1 MKVGEAAMEEGRKL
15 VERMAEAEGQI
26 TAISDYRN
34 AYTKRFC
41 DLSRRIK
48 ASSRN
53 VRGAQGE
60 RRPGRSCSFPT
71 QAVDKADVDLHRDL
85 LTAYK
90 SSPNS
95 NIDLVI
101 LQRLAKKLELLT
113 ISDPKQESLALHE
126 MVVASDGDPE
136 EIIEKMPSLLKK
148 IKDFFMLIQHL
159 QMGKPTYKI
168 PSNERSKPP
177 ILPDDFRCEIPFDV
191 LSLSDEVREQ
201 SQASDPE
208 EIIEKMPSLLKKE
221 KDFFMLTQHLQMG
234 KPTYKIPSNERSKP
248 PILPVDFRCPVSLE
262 LMKDPA
268 IVSTRQT
275 YDRESIEQWLEG
287 HDTRPKTQQKL
298 SNKSLTPNYV
308 LHSHS
313 TMVLGQ
319 WYRSP
324 RHPAQLN
331 QTKPDCSSPQH
342 AKVIEL
348 VCKLSSRSIEDKRS
362 TTVELHLLARLSAEN
377 RTVELRLLARLS
389 AENHCCIAEAG
400 AIPFLANLF
409 STLDVHTQE
418 NAVTAVLNLS
428 ILEEN
433 KENIGNKVKAARA
446 GLVPI
451 LVGLLMDPKSTVLD
465 ETLAIVSVL
474 SSHPEGKEA
483 IKATE
488 ALPVLI
494 DVIESGSPRTKENA
508 SATLVHLFSGDRWPQ
523 YLAKAQ
529 EKGLVSLLQEMT
541 ENGTN

>member
-1 MKVGEAAMEEGRKL
+1 M
-15 VERMAEAEGQI
+15 
-26 TAISDYRN
+26 
-34 AYTKRFC
+34 
-41 DLSRRIK
+41 
-48 ASSRN
+48 
-53 VRGAQGE
+53 
-60 RRPGRSCSFPT
+60 
-71 QAVDKADVDLHRDL
+71 ADVDLHRDL

-95 NIDLVI
+95 NIDPAI
-101 LQRLAKKLELLT
+101 LQRLAKKLQLLT
-113 ISDPKQESLALHE
+113 ISDLKQESLALHE
-126 MVVASDGDPE
+126 M
-136 EIIEKMPSLLKK
+136 
-148 IKDFFMLIQHL
+148 
-159 QMGKPTYKI
+159 
-168 PSNERSKPP
+168 
-177 ILPDDFRCEIPFDV
+177 
-191 LSLSDEVREQ
+191 
-201 SQASDPE
+201 
-208 EIIEKMPSLLKKE
+208 
-221 KDFFMLTQHLQMG
+221 
-234 KPTYKIPSNERSKP
+234 
-248 PILPVDFRCPVSLE
+248 
-262 LMKDPA
+262 
-268 IVSTRQT
+268 T

-433 KENIGNKVKAARA
+433 KENIVATGA
-446 GLVPI
+446 VPAI
-451 LVGLLMDPKSTVLD
+451 LKCA
-465 ETLAIVSVL
+465 E
-474 SSHPEGKEA
+474 EG
-483 IKATE
+483 
-488 ALPVLI
+488 
-494 DVIESGSPRTKENA
+494 
-508 SATLVHLFSGDRWPQ
+508 
-523 YLAKAQ
+523 
-529 EKGLVSLLQEMT
+529 
-541 ENGTN
+541 